1 MLLESE
7 VNQVRRPEH
16 RPKTIKKLFSAC
28 ALELK
33 SFYAKAD
40 ILLFFKMFSAKIV
53 QKKFMKLIDEKCIV

>member
-7 VNQVRRPEH
+7 VNQIRRPEH
-16 RPKTIKKLFSAC
+16 RPKTIKKLMSAC

-40 ILLFFKMFSAKIV
+40 ILLFCEMFSAKIY
-53 QKKFMKLIDEKCIV
+53 EANR